1 MKLRIKGNS
10 LRLRVTRSEIDR
22 LIRTGRVEETIWFG
36 PSAGCRL
43 TYALEVNEKIEG
55 VTLRCATPEITVLI
69 PFNKAAVWNRSD
81 QVGIYATA
89 DLGRRGLLELVL
101 EKDFA
106 CLDRS
111 DEDNL
116 DTFPNPLAGA
126 VC

>member
-1 MKLRIKGNS
+1 
-10 LRLRVTRSEIDR
+10 
-22 LIRTGRVEETIWFG
+22 
-36 PSAGCRL
+36 
-43 TYALEVNEKIEG
+43 
-55 VTLRCATPEITVLI
+55 LRCTQPEIVILV
-69 PFNKAAVWNRSD
+69 PSREAARWRDSD

-89 DLGRRGLLELVL
+89 DLGTRGLLDLIL